1 MNKLPF
7 KKGDRAITYTD
18 DRRERQINQVVV
30 VSAGEKYITVQDAGP
45 NGEPWGRKEQYSTST
60 RMLKDYLSRK
70 LYHDENELNEELEAR
85 KLRIE
90 FEGLAT
96 RLGFTNDEIKLFMEI
111 HKMGIDK
118 FQETYFKRICF

>member
-18 DRRERQINQVVV
+18 DRRERQIHQVIV

-60 RMLKDYLSRK
+60 RMLKNYLSRK

-90 FEGLAT
+90 FRNIADIS
-96 RLGFTNDEIKLFMEI
+96 GFRDEEIKLFMEI
-111 HKMGIDK
+111 HKRGIDK
-118 FQETYFKRICF
+118 FQGLF